1 MKYTVNKSD
10 NSETINEICG
20 EFDTR
25 EEAEE
30 FMQNIYL
37 EYLDIIA
44 EKKELFIE
52 EDYYNIKSEDSHHY
66 NQILIRNKD
75 SEYSLY
81 NAKNWST
88 ISWCEIIKNIP
99 IQIHSE
105 HIVYEIHTKK
115 E

>member
-1 MKYTVNKSD
+1 MKYIIKKSD
-10 NSETINEICG
+10 DSETTDEICS
-20 EFDTR
+20 EFNTR

-44 EKKELFIE
+44 ENKELFMQ
-52 EDYYNIKSEDSHHY
+52 EDYYNIESKESH
-66 NQILIRNKD
+66 NRSQITISNKN
-75 SEYSLY
+75 SEYILY
-81 NAKNWST
+81 NDKDWST
-88 ISWCEIIKNIP
+88 VSWYKFVKNIP
-99 IQIHSE
+99 LQIYLE

>member
-1 MKYTVNKSD
+1 MKYTIIKSD
-10 NSETINEICG
+10 DSKTTNEICG

-30 FMQNIYL
+30 FIQNIYL

-44 EKKELFIE
+44 KNKELFIE
-52 EDYYNIKSEDSHHY
+52 EDYYNIKSEDSHNY
-66 NQILIRNKD
+66 SQIIIRNKD

-81 NAKNWST
+81 NSKDWSI
-88 ISWCEIIKNIP
+88 ISWYEFVKNIP
-99 IQIHSE
+99 LQIHAKN
-105 HIVYEIHTKK
+105 IVYEILTKK